1 MEPSHHILA
10 AVTRNLTGFFVPK
23 NDFLVAIHKVRAGL
37 HAFEDAAKNFRI
49 IDLAHR
55 KAPLTCIGQK
65 RAKFNSA
72 CAYETILIPAG
83 LQTCGVLCSA
93 IAWDKVAAFRGE
105 EETMPAGGQE
115 KLKVLIRR
123 VAIQKRVREV
133 AQQITRDYK
142 GQKVHLIGV
151 LKGACIFLSDL
162 IREINLDT
170 SIDFIA
176 VSSYGKGKQS
186 SGQVRVLKDLD
197 SSIEGLNVVLV
208 EDILDTGLTLSYLLR
223 ILQQRKP
230 KSLRVAALLDKP
242 SRRLK
247 DVKGDYVGF
256 TIPNEF
262 VVGYGL
268 DYAERYRNL
277 KDVCILSLPPE

>member
-1 MEPSHHILA
+1 MS
-10 AVTRNLTGFFVPK
+10 V
-23 NDFLVAIHKVRAGL
+23 
-37 HAFEDAAKNFRI
+37 
-49 IDLAHR
+49 
-55 KAPLTCIGQK
+55 
-65 RAKFNSA
+65 S
-72 CAYETILIPAG
+72 
-83 LQTCGVLCSA
+83 
-93 IAWDKVAAFRGE
+93 
-105 EETMPAGGQE
+105 GQE

-123 VAIQKRVREV
+123 AAIQKRVREV
-133 AQQITRDYK
+133 AHQITKDFK
-142 GQKVHLIGV
+142 GERVHLIGV

-162 IREINLDT
+162 VREISLDT

-208 EDILDTGLTLSYLLR
+208 EDILDTGLTLTYLIR

-230 KSLRVAALLDKP
+230 RVLRIAALLDKP

-247 DVKGDYVGF
+247 PVKPDYVGF

-277 KDVCILSLPPE
+277 KDVCILSLPPA

>member
-1 MEPSHHILA
+1 
-10 AVTRNLTGFFVPK
+10 
-23 NDFLVAIHKVRAGL
+23 
-37 HAFEDAAKNFRI
+37 
-49 IDLAHR
+49 
-55 KAPLTCIGQK
+55 
-65 RAKFNSA
+65 
-72 CAYETILIPAG
+72 
-83 LQTCGVLCSA
+83 
-93 IAWDKVAAFRGE
+93 
-105 EETMPAGGQE
+105 MPARRRE

-123 VAIQKRVREV
+123 AAIEKRVRQT
-133 AQQITRDYK
+133 ARRITRDFR
-142 GQKVHLIGV
+142 GQRVHLVGV

-162 IREINLDT
+162 VREINLET

-176 VSSYGKGKQS
+176 VSSYGRSKES

-197 SSIEGLNVVLV
+197 SSIAGLNVILV

-223 ILQQRKP
+223 ILRQRRP

-247 DVKGDYVGF
+247 AVTGDYIGF

-268 DYAERYRNL
+268 DYAEDYRNL
-277 KDVCILSLPPE
+277 SDICVLSEG